1 MEEAG
6 IIHSSHTRRRRRH
19 TSSTNRLLTRMAT
32 SPIHP
37 SISRRNISSHI
48 SRWMEID
55 PAVVVSKAGGGA
67 GINRFHVNLLPRI
80 SPKNKP
86 LRNIR

>member
-1 MEEAG
+1 
-6 IIHSSHTRRRRRH
+6 
-19 TSSTNRLLTRMAT
+19 
-32 SPIHP
+32 
-37 SISRRNISSHI
+37 
-48 SRWMEID
+48 MEID

-80 SPKNKP
+80 SPKDKP